1 MENIKYKEISCK
13 KNDIDNTTDLI
24 KTIEAFCA
32 TCTECTHDC
41 SHEGSEGNYTNDNNI
56 SEGTSYTPK

>member
-1 MENIKYKEISCK
+1 MENNKYEEMSFEKSDV
-13 KNDIDNTTDLI
+13 DITIDLI

-32 TCTECTHDC
+32 KCTECTHDC
-41 SHEGSEGNYTNDNNI
+41 SHQGPDGNYTNDDNI